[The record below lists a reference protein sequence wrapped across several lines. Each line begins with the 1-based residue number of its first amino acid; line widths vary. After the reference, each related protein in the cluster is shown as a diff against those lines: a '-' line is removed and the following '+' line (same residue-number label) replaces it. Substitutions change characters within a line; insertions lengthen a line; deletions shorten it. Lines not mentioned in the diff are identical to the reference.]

1 MLKALFP
8 VNIAQVASLAT
19 RQTPL
24 LLASSS
30 HVEVRF
36 QILAPD
42 GVQLPASIPGGELH
56 DGDRSVTVS
65 DSVDGHTI
73 LLRRVV
79 DIPAG
84 RVQPGAEYARFVA
97 FTQQADALLEKEIA
111 LGR

>member
-1 MLKALFP
+1 M
-8 VNIAQVASLAT
+8 
-19 RQTPL
+19 
-24 LLASSS
+24 
-30 HVEVRF
+30 HF

-42 GVQLPASIPGGELH
+42 GLQLPATIPGGELH
-56 DGDRSVTVS
+56 DGDRSVTVT
-65 DSVDGHTI
+65 DSVEGHTI

-97 FTQQADALLEKEIA
+97 FTQAADALLEKEIA